1 MKRITKGEKDK
12 QKETYNKSYKKMH
25 ILFYCMY
32 YINEN
37 QIKEKPE
44 NKMRICRLNV
54 VSWRKKERK
63 RIESKK
69 KRNENREKRNMIKK
83 KMIID
88 DNDDWKHVN
97 Q

>member
-1 MKRITKGEKDK
+1 
-12 QKETYNKSYKKMH
+12 MH

-32 YINEN
+32 HINEN

-63 RIESKK
+63 RIESKTKRNEEKKKKEEKQKKKKHDK
-69 KRNENREKRNMIKK
+69 KRNDYWWE
-83 KMIID
+83 
-88 DNDDWKHVN
+88 HVN

>member
-1 MKRITKGEKDK
+1 
-12 QKETYNKSYKKMH
+12 MH

-54 VSWRKKERK
+54 VS
-63 RIESKK
+63 
-69 KRNENREKRNMIKK
+69 
-83 KMIID
+83 
-88 DNDDWKHVN
+88 
-97 Q
+97 

>member
-1 MKRITKGEKDK
+1 
-12 QKETYNKSYKKMH
+12 MH

-32 YINEN
+32 HINEN

-69 KRNENREKRNMIKK
+69 KNETKTEKKRNM
-83 KMIID
+83 MREE
-88 DNDDWKHVN
+88 NDYWW
-97 Q
+97 